1 MPTLREYIDA
11 LEALEREHGPLISVE
26 KWMPAKGRHDAPIPV
41 LAFVRKHTTI
51 RGVGIP
57 FFYHEPTDTLAQKG
71 QALIRV

>member
-26 KWMPAKGRHDAPIPV
+26 KWMPAKGRHEAPIPV

-57 FFYHEPTDTLAQKG
+57 FFYHEPADGLASKG
-71 QALIRV
+71 QPVIRV